1 MSGVRIAGY
10 GAGLPALAVTNDDLA
25 KVVDTSDEWISSRT
39 GIRERRLV
47 VGESLTDLCE
57 TAAKKALA
65 QAGVKPEELDL
76 IIVATLTADM
86 PLPNAS
92 SMLQKRIGAVKATCF
107 DISAACSGFIYALNT
122 AQLYI
127 RGGAA
132 KKALVIGGEVL
143 SKLLDWTDRT
153 TCVLFGDGAGAAVLT
168 ESETE
173 GILGVTTGSDGTKGM
188 ALNFMEREI
197 SHPFLKEK
205 AEDNGSAD
213 GENAAGSG
221 FKTSR
226 YLYMAGPEI
235 FKFALT
241 KVPQSI
247 FEVLEKTGY
256 KAEDIDYFVLHQANF
271 RILSSVAKRL
281 KVQEE
286 KFYVNLDRCGNTSA
300 ASIPMA
306 LAEMSER
313 GMLKK
318 GMKLVIAGFG
328 GGLTWGAALIEV

>member
-39 GIRERRLV
+39 GIRERRLA

-57 TAAKKALA
+57 TAAKKALDK
-65 QAGVKPEELDL
+65 AGVKPEELDL

-86 PLPNAS
+86 PLPNAA
-92 SMLQKRIGAVKATCF
+92 SMLQKRIGALGATCF

-132 KKALVIGGEVL
+132 KKALVVGGEVL
-143 SKLLDWTDRT
+143 SKILDWTDRT

-168 ESETE
+168 ESDTE

-188 ALNFMEREI
+188 ALNFSEREI
-197 SHPFLKEK
+197 SHPFIKEK
-205 AEDNGSAD
+205 DAAD
-213 GENAAGSG
+213 SE

-256 KAEDIDYFVLHQANF
+256 RAEDIDYYVLHQANF

-281 KVQEE
+281 KVSED

-313 GMLKK
+313 GLLKE

-328 GGLTWGAALIEV
+328 GGLTWGAALIVV